1 MEIYKA
7 IYGRLSVRSFD
18 EKKDVP
24 KEIVDKILEAGCQA
38 PSAGNI
44 QPWRFWVI
52 RNPELKARIATAAL
66 NQRYISEAPVV
77 IVVCSDLDI
86 SAEAYSG
93 RGREL
98 YAIQDTACATE
109 NILLAAYSEGLGA
122 CWVGAF
128 YEEDV
133 AKVLDLPSHIR
144 PLAIVPVGY
153 PLRAGKKPDKMP
165 IEDVVVYA
173 D

>member
-1 MEIYKA
+1 MEVFKA
-7 IYGRLSVRSFD
+7 IRERKSVRSFD
-18 EKKDVP
+18 EKRDVP
-24 KEIVDKILEAGCQA
+24 KEVVDKILEAACQA
-38 PSAGNI
+38 PTAGNI

-52 RNPELKARIATAAL
+52 RNIQVKAGLATAAI
-66 NQRYISEAPVV
+66 NQRFIAQAPIV

-86 SAEAYSG
+86 SAEAYG
-93 RGREL
+93 ERGREL
-98 YAIQDTACATE
+98 YAIQDAACATE
-109 NILLAAYSEGLGA
+109 NILLAAHSEGLGT

-133 AKVLDLPSHIR
+133 SRVLNLPSHVK

-153 PLRAGKKPDKMP
+153 PSHPGTKPDRMP
-165 IEDVVVYA
+165 IKDVVEYV

>member
-1 MEIYKA
+1 MEIYEA

-52 RNPELKARIATAAL
+52 RNPELKAMISTAAL
-66 NQRYISEAPVV
+66 NQRYILEAPV
-77 IVVCSDLDI
+77 IIIICADLNA
-86 SAEAYSG
+86 SAEAYG
-93 RGREL
+93 KRGREL
-98 YAIQDTACATE
+98 YSIQDAACATE

-122 CWVGAF
+122 CWAGAF

-133 AKVLDLPSHIR
+133 TNALDLPSHIR
-144 PLAIVPVGY
+144 PLAIVSLGY
-153 PLRAGKKPDKMP
+153 SSLAGVKPDKMP
-165 IEDVVVYA
+165 IEDVVEYV